1 MLIDEITVTL
11 TGGHGGK
18 GAVAWNNIKLHRG
31 PVGGDGARGASIY
44 FEGVADIG
52 MLSQFQSR
60 KDIHGK
66 DGENGK
72 GQWRDGA
79 NPDHLILKVPTGT
92 IATNVETGKVIEI
105 TKIGQRELMV
115 AGGLGGWGNFKYKSS
130 TNQTPLQSQPGLP
143 GETATFRLDL
153 KLIADVGLI
162 GLPNAGKSSLLNALT
177 SAKAKVGAYQ
187 FTTLEPNLG
196 SYYGLIVADIPGLI
210 EGASDGRG
218 LGVKFLKHIERTGSL
233 MHLVSA
239 ESDDVV
245 RDYKTI
251 RAELKK
257 YNQSLMEKD
266 EYVFLTKSDTV
277 SPEVLETQL
286 KALKKAKIKATPISV
301 YDDESLK
308 AVTKILNEISE
319 GKRVTVDESQ
329 KV

>member
-52 MLSQFQSR
+52 MLSQFQSM
-60 KDIHGK
+60 KDIRAK

-79 NPDHLILKVPTGT
+79 NPDHLVLKVPTGT
-92 IATNVETGKVIEI
+92 IATNLETGAVIEI

-130 TNQTPLQSQPGLP
+130 TNRTPLQSQPGLP
-143 GETATFRLDL
+143 GESATFRLDL
-153 KLIADVGLI
+153 KLIADIGLI

-177 SAKAKVGAYQ
+177 AARAKVGSYQ

-196 SYYGLIVADIPGLI
+196 TYYGVVIADIPGLI
-210 EGASDGRG
+210 EGAALGRG
-218 LGVKFLKHIERTGSL
+218 LGHRFLKHIERTGTL
-233 MHLVSA
+233 MHLISG
-239 ESDDVV
+239 ESDDPVA
-245 RDYKTI
+245 DYKTV
-251 RAELKK
+251 RAELKRYSK
-257 YNQSLMEKD
+257 TLVEKT
-266 EYVFLTKSDTV
+266 EHVFLTKSDAV
-277 SPEVLETQL
+277 APEALQAQL
-286 KALKKAKIKATPISV
+286 KALKKSKIKATPISV

-308 AVTKILNEISE
+308 EVTRVLNKVKE
-319 GKRVTVDESQ
+319 GKIV
-329 KV
+329 

>member
-1 MLIDEITVTL
+1 MLIDEIMVTL

-18 GAVAWNNIKLHRG
+18 GAVAFNNIKLHRG

-44 FEGVADIG
+44 FEGVGDIG
-52 MLSQFQSR
+52 MLSQFQSM

-92 IATNVETGKVIEI
+92 IATNIETGKVTEI

-130 TNQTPLQSQPGLP
+130 TNRTPLQSQPGLP
-143 GETATFRLDL
+143 GDTATFRLDL

-162 GLPNAGKSSLLNALT
+162 GLPNAGKSSLLNAIT
-177 SAKAKVGAYQ
+177 TARAKVGAYQ

-196 SYYGLIVADIPGLI
+196 TYYGVVIADIPGLI
-210 EGASDGRG
+210 EGAAEGKG
-218 LGVKFLKHIERTGSL
+218 LGIKFLKHIERTGTL
-233 MHLVSA
+233 MHLISA

-245 RDYKTI
+245 RDYQTI
-251 RAELKK
+251 RAELKS
-257 YNQSLMEKD
+257 YNKTLLEKT
-266 EYVFLTKSDTV
+266 EHVFLTKNDAV
-277 SPEVLETQL
+277 SPEVVESQL
-286 KALKKAKIKATPISV
+286 KALKKVKIKATPISV

-308 AVTKILNEISE
+308 SVQVILNEINE
-319 GKRVTVDESQ
+319 GKRVSVEPTE
-329 KV
+329 